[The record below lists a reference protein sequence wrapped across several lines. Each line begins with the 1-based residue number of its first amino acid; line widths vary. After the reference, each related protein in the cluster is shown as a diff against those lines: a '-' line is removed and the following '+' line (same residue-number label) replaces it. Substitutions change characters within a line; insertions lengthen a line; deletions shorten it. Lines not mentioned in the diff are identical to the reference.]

1 MERARVKNNVHY
13 DDETLENMKRYYKI
27 DDNEELL
34 RFIKTHGLK
43 NYSFEID
50 NS

>member
-1 MERARVKNNVHY
+1 MKRHVHY
-13 DDETLENMKRYYKI
+13 DDETLEKMKRYYKI

-34 RFIKTHGLK
+34 RFLKTHGLK
-43 NYSFEID
+43 NYNFDID

>member
-1 MERARVKNNVHY
+1 MEKARVKRYPHY
-13 DDETLENMKRYYKI
+13 DVETLEKMKRYYKI
-27 DDNEELL
+27 DNQDELL

-43 NYSFEID
+43 NSDFELE

>member
-1 MERARVKNNVHY
+1 MVTPKIKKNHY
-13 DDETLENMKRYYKI
+13 GDETLERMKKYYKVDN
-27 DDNEELL
+27 DDDLL

-43 NYSFEID
+43 NFNLEID

>member
-1 MERARVKNNVHY
+1 MEKAIVNRRVDY
-13 DDETLENMKRYYKI
+13 DDETLEKMKRYYKI
-27 DDNEELL
+27 DNHEDLL

-43 NYSFEID
+43 DYDFEID

>member
-1 MERARVKNNVHY
+1 MVKSKIKKQQY
-13 DDETLENMKRYYKI
+13 DDETLERMKKYYKVDN
-27 DDNEELL
+27 DDDLL

-43 NYSFEID
+43 NYNLDID

>member
-1 MERARVKNNVHY
+1 MERARVKRNVHY
-13 DDETLENMKRYYKI
+13 DDETLEKMKRYYKI

-43 NYSFEID
+43 NYNFDID

>member
-1 MERARVKNNVHY
+1 MERARVKRPVHY
-13 DDETLENMKRYYKI
+13 DDETLEKMKRYYKI
-27 DDNEELL
+27 DDNEELV

-43 NYSFEID
+43 NYNFDID